1 MQEKWRRA
9 LIPPPPPQQQLLRG
23 RGGGAPPL
31 QPQPPVYNIDKSDF
45 RDVVQKL
52 TGSPAHH
59 QIRPPQPPPAP
70 APAPASAPPS
80 RLHRI
85 RPPPLAH
92 LSPRPQAPPLA
103 PLAPPI
109 VPAGEPW
116 TRPPLSPLP
125 PLPAVSAAAES
136 PISAYMRRLRAGGAG
151 AGIPALGP
159 FPAAPPG
166 APALPPPP
174 SSPLGFGCLSSP
186 RTAYQ
191 MMMAPPGL
199 LTPSSPGVPMPSPR
213 LGEP

>member
-1 MQEKWRRA
+1 MHTPQIVTFFSLSLTKAHRISGA
-9 LIPPPPPQQQLLRG
+9 PPDPPAAAPSGAGAGAGVGPSLPPPP
-23 RGGGAPPL
+23 
-31 QPQPPVYNIDKSDF
+31 
-45 RDVVQKL
+45 
-52 TGSPAHH
+52 H
-59 QIRPPQPPPAP
+59 PPP
-70 APAPASAPPS
+70 S
-80 RLHRI
+80 
-85 RPPPLAH
+85 LAH
-92 LSPRPQAPPLA
+92 LSPAPRLRPRA
-103 PLAPPI
+103 LAPPI